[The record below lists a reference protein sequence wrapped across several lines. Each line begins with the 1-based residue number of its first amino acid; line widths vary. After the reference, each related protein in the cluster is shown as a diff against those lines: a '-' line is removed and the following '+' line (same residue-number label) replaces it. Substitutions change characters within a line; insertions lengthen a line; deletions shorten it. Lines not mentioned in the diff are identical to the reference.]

1 MTENSSPNSSP
12 PGGGGDLGY
21 RALGY
26 LLSGILFWGGL
37 GYLLDSWL
45 DWPGFGL
52 LTGML
57 IGAAGGVYLVM
68 RQMDSS

>member
-12 PGGGGDLGY
+12 SGSGGSDGY

-26 LLSGILFWGGL
+26 LLSGILVWGGL
-37 GYLLDSWL
+37 GYLLDHWL

-52 LTGML
+52 LIGML
-57 IGAAGGVYLVM
+57 IGAAGGVYLIM